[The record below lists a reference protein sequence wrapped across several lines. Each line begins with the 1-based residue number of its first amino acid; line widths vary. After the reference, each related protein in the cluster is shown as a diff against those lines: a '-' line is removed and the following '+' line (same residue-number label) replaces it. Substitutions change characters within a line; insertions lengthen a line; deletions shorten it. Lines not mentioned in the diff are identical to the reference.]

1 MADNCQF
8 LGGLG
13 TQVDASDVN
22 GGGGLHSKVSLAQG
36 GYPTLVEMESYM
48 DANGGPLYTATAA
61 SFTGVGPFEER
72 ITKAGEFSAACVGL
86 YAYISSATGGWV
98 HLVLITAADVNS
110 ITFSKVAEAPQTDVV
125 VNVGGAWN
133 TMQAL
138 ITNAPNPD
146 VNSETACFLGQNETL
161 TASLTNFNTLDGV
174 LASNSRV
181 RLSGYGV
188 YPGDGV
194 PVVFTGNGALNDHG
208 WVSDNI
214 YNVDHEHIRM
224 TDFGVGNTKHGW
236 KLGVTTVCTNCTWT
250 NCTGDNNTG
259 AGFTTLTLRGCA
271 FINPKSHDNA
281 VLGMIFK
288 DNVAVINP
296 LIYGNGGN
304 GIKANAAATR
314 VFVYGGTIDGN
325 GSEGVLVDNAGAE
338 VILLN
343 TIVSNSGDENLKA
356 GTGSILAVNCNLF
369 NPGSTDDYIDGGGNL
384 SVDPMFADAGNGD
397 FRLKPESGLW
407 NKGMPTLDGGY
418 STMGTWERMQ
428 TPHKL
433 DLAGL

>member
-1 MADNCQF
+1 MADKLQF

-13 TQVDASDVN
+13 TQADASDNN

-36 GYPTLVEMESYM
+36 GYPTLAQMASYM
-48 DANGGPLYTATAA
+48 GANGGPIKSAVGATYTPGSPNT
-61 SFTGVGPFEER
+61 
-72 ITKAGEFSAACVGL
+72 ITKKGAFSPACVGL
-86 YAYISSATGGWV
+86 FARMTAIAPWTHW
-98 HLVLITAADVNS
+98 VLITAATADTISFADIGETGIGGVS
-110 ITFSKVAEAPQTDVV
+110 VS
-125 VNVGGAWN
+125 VGGAWD
-133 TMQAL
+133 TMQGL
-138 ITNAPNPD
+138 IDNAPNPD
-146 VNSETACFLGQNETL
+146 TDSETACFLGQNETMA
-161 TASLTNFNTLDGV
+161 ASLTNNNALTGV
-174 LASNSRV
+174 VASNSRV

-236 KLGVTTVCTNCTWT
+236 KLGVTTVCKNCTWT

-259 AGFTTLTLRGCA
+259 SGFTTLTLRGCA

-407 NKGMPTLDGGY
+407 NKGKRTLNDGY
-418 STMGTWERMQ
+418 T
-428 TPHKL
+428 TPGSWNRINL
-433 DLAGL
+433 PLREE